1 MCGIAGVLSLE
12 GEETKVET
20 LTSMAALLHHRGPEV
35 VGIYREHPMSIAH
48 ARLSII
54 DLEGGLQPLFNEDK
68 SIALICNGEIFNHVE
83 LRQWLIARGHT
94 FRTGSDCEAIIHLYE
109 ERGLEGLNEMN
120 GQWAYALWDSRQRRL
135 ILGRDRLGVRPLF
148 YTIADGKL
156 NFASEIKSLLVC
168 PGVAR
173 RPNRRTLNQI
183 FTYWSPLPGN
193 TMFEGITEVPPGH
206 ILSIYEG
213 QSTPVVERY
222 WELTFPEL
230 GPDKA
235 ALNTET
241 DPAKLAAGLRDI
253 LEDAVKLR
261 LLRADVPVGAYL
273 SGGLDSSII
282 TALARRYAT
291 GPLETFSVAFSDNQF
306 DERGYQELVSKHL
319 GTAHHVVECSQG
331 DIGKALPDVIWHT
344 EVPLTRTAPVPLFLL
359 SGLVRRHNMKVVLTG
374 EGADEFLGG
383 YDTFKEAL
391 VRRFWARQPESKY
404 RPQLLSKVHGYV
416 KGLNSDGLNPMQIAF
431 YKQGLTNTD
440 DRYYS
445 HRLRW
450 DNTGKIKRLFS
461 ADFRASLAGYDA
473 TMEQELDRWISPNLQ
488 NYHPLSQ
495 AQYIEIKTFLSTYLL
510 SSQGDRMGMG
520 HSVEGR
526 FPFLDYRVV
535 EYCNALPPG
544 LKLHGLTEKYL
555 LRKIGE
561 DLLPAQILKRT
572 KQPFRAPIRAVFSS
586 PEASDYVQELLG
598 PRSLEATS
606 VFDPASVAKLWAK
619 SQRESSRLPLGEV
632 DQMALVGIISYQL
645 WHRQFI
651 EDFESHL
658 SQAEARPMEVV
669 YLSGPELVEARA

>member
-1 MCGIAGVLSLE
+1 MCGIAGVLSLD
-12 GEETKVET
+12 GEETRVET
-20 LTSMAALLHHRGPEV
+20 LTKMAALLYHRGPEV
-35 VGIYREHPMSIAH
+35 VGIYRDHPIAISH
-48 ARLSII
+48 DRLSII
-54 DLEGGLQPLFNEDK
+54 DLEGGLQPLFNEDR

-83 LRQWLIARGHT
+83 LRQWLIAQGHT
-94 FRTGSDCEAIIHLYE
+94 FRTGSDCETIIHLYE

-120 GQWAYALWDSRQRRL
+120 GQWAFALWDSRRRRL

-148 YTIADGKL
+148 YTLAGGKL
-156 NFASEIKSLLVC
+156 SFASEIKALLAC

-173 RPNRRTLNQI
+173 VPDPQTLNQI
-183 FTYWSPLPGN
+183 FTFWSPLPGQ
-193 TMFEGITEVPPGH
+193 TMFEGIQEVPPGH
-206 ILSIYEG
+206 YLSIYEG
-213 QSTPVVERY
+213 QTSPAIEQY
-222 WELTFPEL
+222 WELTFPEADAY
-230 GPDKA
+230 PDSS
-235 ALNTET
+235 ET
-241 DPAKLAAGLRDI
+241 NPARFAAGLREI

-306 DERGYQELVSKHL
+306 DERGYQELVSRHL
-319 GTAHHVVECSQG
+319 GTAHHVVECTQG

-359 SGLVRRHNMKVVLTG
+359 SGLVHRNNMKVVLTG

-383 YDTFKEAL
+383 YDTFKETMI
-391 VRRFWARQPESKY
+391 RRFWARQPESKI
-404 RPQLLSKVHGYV
+404 RPQLLSRVHGYV
-416 KGLNSDGLNPMQIAF
+416 KGLNDDGLNPMQVAF

-450 DNTGKIKRLFS
+450 ENTGRIKRLFS
-461 ADFRASLAGYDA
+461 ADFRASLEDYDA
-473 TMEQELDRWISPNLQ
+473 KQEQALDHWISPNLQ
-488 NYHPLSQ
+488 RYHPLSQ

-535 EYCNALPPG
+535 EYCNNLPPN

-555 LRKIGE
+555 LRKLAA
-561 DLLPAQILKRT
+561 DLLPEEILKRT

-586 PEASDYVQELLG
+586 PEATDYVQELLD
-598 PRSLEATS
+598 PRQLEATG
-606 VFDPASVAKLWAK
+606 VFDPAAVNRLWGK
-619 SQRESSRLPLGEV
+619 SQRETNRLPLSEV
-632 DQMALVGIISYQL
+632 DQMALVGVISYQL
-645 WHRQFI
+645 WQRQFI
-651 EDFESHL
+651 ENFESKL
-658 SQAEARPMEVV
+658 TEAAARPMEVV
-669 YLSGPELVEARA
+669 HLDNPELTQVVA